1 MKRILLIIYIFLVLT
16 ITGIIIYFSLG
27 SEVTKNID
35 TYIYDLPF
43 QKGTN
48 HKVVQGYGGLFSH
61 ENKAALDFAM
71 PEGTAIHASRDGKIY
86 SYKDDSDEG
95 GPFTK
100 YARKANYIIVQ
111 HDDGSFGCYWHLQK
125 NGVAVKKRHS
135 KKRSANWL
143 QWKYRFCFTS
153 SPAFC
158 CENKTQLSNGFIY
171 SNKIQN

>member
-1 MKRILLIIYIFLVLT
+1 MKRILLIIFIFLVLT

-100 YARKANYIIVQ
+100 YARKANY
-111 HDDGSFGCYWHLQK
+111 
-125 NGVAVKKRHS
+125 
-135 KKRSANWL
+135 
-143 QWKYRFCFTS
+143 RF
-153 SPAFC
+153 
-158 CENKTQLSNGFIY
+158 
-171 SNKIQN
+171 

>member
-1 MKRILLIIYIFLVLT
+1 MKRILLIIFIFLALT

-48 HKVVQGYGGLFSH
+48 RKVVQGYGGRFSH

-71 PEGTAIHASRDGKIY
+71 PEGTAIHASRAGKIY

-95 GPFTK
+95 GPFAK
-100 YARKANYIIVQ
+100 YAGKANYIIVQ
-111 HDDGSFGCYWHLQK
+111 HEDGSFG
-125 NGVAVKKRHS
+125 
-135 KKRSANWL
+135 
-143 QWKYRFCFTS
+143 
-153 SPAFC
+153 
-158 CENKTQLSNGFIY
+158 
-171 SNKIQN
+171 